1 MSIQDISA
9 APIKEPVSAYRFT
22 VEQYHEMI
30 EAGILGEN
38 DRIELIEGNVLQ
50 MSPKG
55 PRHVFAVQELLA
67 KLAPLL
73 PVGWHARCQDP
84 LTLSDSEPE
93 PDIAVVR
100 GARNDYATRHPGPED
115 SGLVIEVADA
125 SVELDRTIK
134 QRVYAAAGI
143 PTYLLIN
150 LAQRQAEIFTQP
162 QGATAG
168 RPASYLSQRIVNEQG
183 FVEILLA
190 GQRLGEIR
198 VGDLMPPA
206 V

>member
-1 MSIQDISA
+1 MSIQDTSA

-22 VEQYHEMI
+22 VEQYHEMV

-55 PRHVFAVQELLA
+55 PRHVFAVQELLSR
-67 KLAPLL
+67 LAPLL
-73 PVGWHARCQDP
+73 PAGWHARCQDP

-100 GARNDYATRHPGPED
+100 GARNDYVSRHPGLKD
-115 SGLVIEVADA
+115 TGLVIEVADA

-134 QRVYAAAGI
+134 QRIYAAAGI

-162 QGATAG
+162 QDAAAR
-168 RPASYLSQRIVNEQG
+168 RPASYRTQRLVNEHG
-183 FVEILLA
+183 FVETLLA
-190 GQRLGEIR
+190 GQCLGEIR
-198 VGDLMPPA
+198 VSHLMPPPS
-206 V
+206 